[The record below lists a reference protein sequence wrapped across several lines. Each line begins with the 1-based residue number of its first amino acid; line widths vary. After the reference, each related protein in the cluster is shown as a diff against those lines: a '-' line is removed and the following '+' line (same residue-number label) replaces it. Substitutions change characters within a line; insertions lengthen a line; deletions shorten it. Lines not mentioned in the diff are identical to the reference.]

1 MEGTAPYSD
10 RLEQALELQKRY
22 LDQTALPRLK
32 GLFETLHGT
41 FQNFQTVLLRKSL
54 VRDDPYK
61 EEQKISEIE
70 LPPNTEV
77 AEIEKADQMGLRLS
91 MFDSQL
97 DFLLHYYQFS
107 IEYLTL
113 KRIKLLVGLIK
124 FINWDHLST
133 TSTQINTRL
142 LAEMVN
148 KVRGGTDT
156 FSIQVINTTQNQL
169 VELCGSIGRS
179 LKALSTYHRERYK
192 LEVRKA
198 VVDLLNLSPDAVR
211 TNQARA
217 VDQIKERF
225 VESLSGM
232 PFYDDLVK
240 EVLDEDFG
248 SQSLSKQEA
257 ILKQLSITAEK
268 TIKKKQVDFRT
279 LLMDAI
285 RFLSASG
292 KPVERALAK
301 LNESS
306 GIIEEYRSKIDSPF
320 RRWLSRMLGRKR
332 EARIYEVEIVDPA
345 TAVAKTMSVDFDS
358 FHRKGIQSGR
368 LIASYG
374 SKINAGYARLESMD
388 EEGLYALL
396 GHNIAEMQNMTK
408 VLPAIHSYFQEE
420 MDANNRGKLRGVKLE
435 VNAIH
440 NAVVKA
446 NQRRHEYVS
455 RKEEK
460 EQLKKLGIQ

>member
-1 MEGTAPYSD
+1 MEGIAPFSD
-10 RLEQALELQKRY
+10 KLDQALELQRSN
-22 LDQTALPRLK
+22 LDQTSLPQLK
-32 GLFETLHGT
+32 SLFETLHGT

-54 VRDDPYK
+54 VREDPYK
-61 EEQKISEIE
+61 QEQKISEIE

-107 IEYLTL
+107 TEYLTL
-113 KRIKLLVGLIK
+113 KRIRLLVGLTK

-148 KVRGGTDT
+148 KVRGGTDA

-169 VELCGSIGRS
+169 AELCSTIGRS
-179 LKALSTYHRERYK
+179 LKGLSTYHRERYK

-198 VVDLLNLSPDAVR
+198 VVELLNLSPDAVR
-211 TNQARA
+211 ANQAQA
-217 VDQIKERF
+217 ISQIKKRF
-225 VESLSGM
+225 TESLSGM
-232 PFYDDLVK
+232 PYYDDLVK
-240 EVLDEDFG
+240 EIIDEDFSTQ
-248 SQSLSKQEA
+248 SQSKQEA

-268 TIKKKQVDFRT
+268 AIKKKQVDFRT
-279 LLMDAI
+279 LLLDAI

-292 KPVERALAK
+292 KPVERAIAK

-320 RRWLSRMLGRKR
+320 RRWLSRMLGKKR
-332 EARIYEVEIVDPA
+332 EARVYEVEIMDPA
-345 TAVAKTMSVDFDS
+345 TAVAKTMSIDFDS
-358 FHRKGIQSGR
+358 FHQKGIQSSR

-374 SKINAGYARLESMD
+374 SKLNAGYARLESMD

-396 GHNIAEMQNMTK
+396 EHNVTEMQNMTK

-420 MDANNRGKLRGVKLE
+420 MDANRHGKLRGVKLE